1 MFLSNPIIDF
11 YILLTWF
18 IIGLVA
24 YLLKRRYKFFQKFD
38 QSNWIILGIV
48 GLFILLRKLW
58 YILIQTVSGIIYE
71 ELAFMDRMYGG
82 WFLLILAL
90 QFVIPILFTLNLI
103 NKVRN
108 NSSVRIFQTILIIL
122 ILVGG
127 VLILDNF
134 STIIFYGWH
143 TVLFKSNF
151 SLIFIL
157 TGSILFILNMVVIRF
172 KLK

>member
-1 MFLSNPIIDF
+1 MFLSNPVIDF
-11 YILLTWF
+11 YILLNWF

-24 YLLKRRYKFFQKFD
+24 YSLKWKYKFFQKFD
-38 QSNWIILGIV
+38 QSNWIILGVV

-71 ELAFMDRMYGG
+71 ELAFMDRMYGD
-82 WFLLILAL
+82 WFLLILGL
-90 QFVIPILFTLNLI
+90 QVVIPILFTLNLI

-127 VLILDNF
+127 VLNLDNF
-134 STIIFYGWH
+134 STIILYGWH
-143 TVLFKSNF
+143 TVLFKSNL

-157 TGSILFILNMVVIRF
+157 TGSILLILNLVVIRF
-172 KLK
+172 KQK